1 MDPPNCMMH
10 PPQTITAS
18 PIHVEGGTASLN
30 INCPVN
36 TLTTANTATY
46 TPSSFEKSHR
56 TRLTTTP

>member
-1 MDPPNCMMH
+1 MN

-18 PIHVEGGTASLN
+18 PIQVDGGTFSLN
-30 INCPVN
+30 MNSPVS